1 MDKGT
6 YTVKYN
12 SSTRRPKG
20 FDSEN
25 LPFFHLRLI
34 LRLHEWNGLPG
45 VDVIRLDVVAGD
57 VSHRLHGERF
67 AVDLY
72 LVALHH
78 LLDCSTDVADTDV
91 NSGILIPLVTRRR
104 HGLNQPHLDTSV
116 GRVLHCSEQIV
127 IGWIE

>member
-12 SSTRRPKG
+12 ASTRRPKG
-20 FDSEN
+20 FDGEN
-25 LPFFHLRLI
+25 LPFFHLCLI
-34 LRLHEWNGLPG
+34 LRLDEWNGLPG

-78 LLDCSTDVADTDV
+78 LLDCGTDVADTNI
-91 NSGILIPLVTRRR
+91 NSGILILLATWPWYGT
-104 HGLNQPHLDTSV
+104 NQPHLDTSV
-116 GRVLHCSEQIV
+116 GRVLHCS
-127 IGWIE
+127 